1 MRLLI
6 ALTALGLAAAPAA
19 FAQGVETQS
28 ALPVI
33 KDGQCYNT
41 AAETTPAEDQSK
53 CREALGMQG
62 GQDNTTTG
70 STTPLPSPPTPTPN
84 PQ

>member
-6 ALTALGLAAAPAA
+6 ALTTLGLAAGPV

-41 AAETTPAEDQSK
+41 AAETTPAADQNK
-53 CREALGMQG
+53 CREALGMQ

-70 STTPLPSPPTPTPN
+70 STTPVTPTPPAPNPN

>member
-1 MRLLI
+1 MMRLLI
-6 ALTALGLAAAPAA
+6 ALTALGLAAGPV

-41 AAETTPAEDQSK
+41 ATETMPAEDQNK

-62 GQDNTTTG
+62 DGTTTG
-70 STTPLPSPPTPTPN
+70 STTPVTPTPPAPNPN

>member
-1 MRLLI
+1 MMKLLI
-6 ALTALGLAAAPAA
+6 ALTALGLAAGTTA
-19 FAQGVETQS
+19 FAQTETPS

-33 KDGQCYNT
+33 KDGQCYT
-41 AAETTPAEDQSK
+41 KAEDVTPAQDQAQ
-53 CREALGMQG
+53 CRQAMGMQG

-70 STTPLPSPPTPTPN
+70 STIPPANPNPN

>member
-6 ALTALGLAAAPAA
+6 VLTAFGLAVAPAA

-33 KDGQCYNT
+33 KDGQCYTT
-41 AAETTPAEDQSK
+41 ANETMPAQDQSK

-62 GQDNTTTG
+62 QDNTTTG
-70 STTPLPSPPTPTPN
+70 STTPVAPPAPNPNPN